1 MHVFWD
7 NSNTVSGRWG
17 LLGEL
22 DVAPLCHRL
31 LGGPVSES
39 GRLRHVLTG
48 AAGPHHGRGAR
59 RPRRR
64 RAFMLTILR

>member
-48 AAGPHHGRGAR
+48 PQGPAAEGAPAALVARGRSC
-59 RPRRR
+59 
-64 RAFMLTILR
+64 